1 MKLAQEMTRALPVI
15 ETLQAHGYEAVFVG
29 GCVRDTYMG
38 RPIKDVD
45 LATSA
50 TPEQVIA
57 LFPNHIPTGLKH
69 GTVTVLMVDTPY
81 EVTTYR
87 TESEYEQFRRPQAVQ
102 FVTSLEADLLRRD
115 FTMNAMAVRADGTL
129 VDPYGGAKDID
140 SGILRCVGDADAR
153 FQEDA
158 LRMVRAVRFAG
169 EFRLRIALGT
179 WRALRRHAPLLR
191 HVAMERIGAEADKMM
206 SGSHPRRAVVLF
218 ARSGLLAH
226 AKEPLPLRLTTAET
240 SNPYVPFVSFE
251 ETHDEFTI
259 DSDKPSDLNWL
270 RIGLVRGLSSADAEQ
285 LFEALKYANSRRT
298 NFSLTM
304 SLAERMNV
312 CIRRFTSGE
321 ESVYDADRLQYLK
334 HDWVDA
340 VLSHGAPIADNWLFA
355 LEHFPLANLDNG
367 TYADADFYRML
378 PALLRG
384 FREGMA
390 VTDMRGLAVSGGDVM
405 RHLSQP
411 SGPWLGELLKKL
423 LSEAAHGRV
432 DNVPETLLQL
442 AEALESQRESRGETR

>member
-1 MKLAQEMTRALPVI
+1 MKLAQEMTRALPVL

-38 RPIKDVD
+38 RTIKDVD

-50 TPEQVIA
+50 TPDQVIA

-69 GTVTVLMVDTPY
+69 GTVTVMMGNTPY

-87 TESEYEQFRRPQAVQ
+87 TESEYEQYRRPQAVQ

-129 VDPYGGAKDID
+129 VDPYGGAGDID
-140 SGILRCVGDADAR
+140 RGILRCVGEADAR

-179 WRALRRHAPLLR
+179 WRALKRHAPLLR

-206 SGSHPRRAVVLF
+206 SGSHPRRAAVLF

-226 AKEPLPLRLTTAET
+226 TKERLPSCLTKQEAAHPHAPFAGFEAAWDDGTA
-240 SNPYVPFVSFE
+240 
-251 ETHDEFTI
+251 DK
-259 DSDKPSDLNWL
+259 DKPVDYNWL
-270 RIGLVRGLSSADAEQ
+270 RTGLILGLAPEDADA

-298 NFSLTM
+298 NFGLTM
-304 SLAERMNV
+304 SLAERMDASIGRIKVNEGAV
-312 CIRRFTSGE
+312 EEARALQELRRFWM
-321 ESVYDADRLQYLK
+321 DAI
-334 HDWVDA
+334 
-340 VLSHGAPIADNWLFA
+340 LSHGAQIADNWLYA
-355 LEHFPLANLDNG
+355 LEHLPLDNAG
-367 TYADADFYRML
+367 AGQDRGLYASL
-378 PALLRG
+378 PTLLREL
-384 FREGMA
+384 REEMA
-390 VTDMRGLAVSGGDVM
+390 VTDMRGLAVTGADVM
-405 RHLSQP
+405 SHFRKP
-411 SGPWLGELLKKL
+411 SGPWLGQLLKELLR
-423 LSEAAHGRV
+423 EAAHGRV
-432 DNVPETLLQL
+432 ENKKETLLKA